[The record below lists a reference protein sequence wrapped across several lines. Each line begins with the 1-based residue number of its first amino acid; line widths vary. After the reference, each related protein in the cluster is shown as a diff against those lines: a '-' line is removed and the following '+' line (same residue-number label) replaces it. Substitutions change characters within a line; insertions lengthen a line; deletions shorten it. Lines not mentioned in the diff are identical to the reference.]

1 MSTKVIKGITVLF
14 LMLITICA
22 LTLSVF
28 AYEPYITPGELKTKT
43 IKFLDSQGEALTSL
57 VPGEITVSTTA
68 KSFFGDNNATLVVCI
83 YKDNEMVAYETDG
96 AKPFAFGKA
105 LPLETTITVPQGA
118 DSLVAFV
125 WDDINKLFPY
135 CFAK

>member
-14 LMLITICA
+14 LILITICA
-22 LTLSVF
+22 LMLSVF

-43 IKFLDSQGEALTSL
+43 IRFLDFQGEEITSL

-68 KSFFGDNNATLVVCI
+68 KSFVGDNNATLVVCV

-96 AKPFAFGKA
+96 VKPFAFGKV
-105 LPLETTITVPQGA
+105 LPLEVTVTVSYTVTVTVTYIHRRNNFCSG
-118 DSLVAFV
+118 
-125 WDDINKLFPY
+125 N
-135 CFAK
+135 